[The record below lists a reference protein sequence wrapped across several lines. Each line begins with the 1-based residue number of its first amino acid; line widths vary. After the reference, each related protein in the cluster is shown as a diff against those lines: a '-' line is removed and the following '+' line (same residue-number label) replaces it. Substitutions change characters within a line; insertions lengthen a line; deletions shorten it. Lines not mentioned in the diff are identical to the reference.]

1 MNMHTLSFSL
11 EVYIIFLVNSIDF
24 DIFINQI
31 YIPPNLLYNLTL
43 NWFVL
48 SIQII
53 YTVKYFLQN
62 TYVSLLSAKTHVYCW
77 QE

>member
-1 MNMHTLSFSL
+1 M
-11 EVYIIFLVNSIDF
+11 
-24 DIFINQI
+24 
-31 YIPPNLLYNLTL
+31 PPILYDLTL